1 VNAIGA
7 ASAADPPWRD
17 GRPVVTALPVTRVSM
32 REAVSRRLV
41 LIGVILSL
49 AFLALFAFGFNALY
63 TRVEPDTASS
73 TELAAAATVMT
84 VLGLYVVRF
93 LAAMLSIFL
102 ASGAVASEIDS
113 GLLHAVLARPLSRT
127 SWLAQRWLAFV
138 VISVGYVTLMTGAVM
153 LIANAIADYV
163 PLSAGRALAVMALE
177 LAVLLSVG
185 LLTSATWSTVTSGV
199 VTFSLFGV
207 AWLAG
212 IIELI
217 GQEVG
222 SQTMRMIGIVTSLI
236 IPSDALWRGASFY
249 LQSPAALAF
258 GSQAP
263 ANPFGGT
270 APPTAMLIGWS
281 IGYVIVGLLAAAWRL
296 RRRDL

>member
-1 VNAIGA
+1 MTG
-7 ASAADPPWRD
+7 
-17 GRPVVTALPVTRVSM
+17 LPVTRMSM
-32 REAVSRRLV
+32 HEAVSRRLV
-41 LIGVILSL
+41 LIGVVLSV
-49 AFLALFAFGFNALY
+49 AYLALFAFGFNALY
-63 TRVEPDTASS
+63 TRAEPSLVDS
-73 TELAAAATVMT
+73 TQVAVAATVMT

-102 ASGAVASEIDS
+102 ASSAVASEIDS

-138 VISVGYVTLMTGAVM
+138 VLSVGYVTLMAGAVM
-153 LIANAIADYV
+153 LIANGIADYV
-163 PLSAGRALAVMALE
+163 PLAAGRALIVLALE

-185 LLTSATWSTVTSGV
+185 LLTSTTWSTVTSGV

-217 GQEVG
+217 GEQVG
-222 SQTMRMIGIVTSLI
+222 SQTMRMIGIITSLV

-258 GSQAP
+258 GGAQSP
-263 ANPFGGT
+263 NPFAGV
-270 APPTAMLIGWS
+270 APPTTTLIVWS
-281 IGYVIVGLLAAAWRL
+281 IGYVVVGLLAAGWRL

>member
-1 VNAIGA
+1 LSI
-7 ASAADPPWRD
+7 
-17 GRPVVTALPVTRVSM
+17 

-41 LIGVILSL
+41 LIGVVLSVAYL
-49 AFLALFAFGFNALY
+49 AVFAFGFNALY
-63 TRVEPDTASS
+63 TRAEPSLVDS
-73 TELAAAATVMT
+73 TQLAVAATVMT

-102 ASGAVASEIDS
+102 ASSAVASEIDS

-138 VISVGYVTLMTGAVM
+138 VLSVGYVTLMAGAVM
-153 LIANAIADYV
+153 LIANGIADYV
-163 PLSAGRALAVMALE
+163 PLAAGRALIVLAIE

-185 LLTSATWSTVTSGV
+185 LLTSTTWSTVTSGV

-212 IIELI
+212 IIEVI
-217 GQEVG
+217 GEQVG
-222 SQTMRMIGIVTSLI
+222 SHTMRMIGIVTSLV

-258 GSQAP
+258 GGAQNG
-263 ANPFGGT
+263 NPFAGV
-270 APPTAMLIGWS
+270 APPTTTLIVWS
-281 IGYVIVGLLAAAWRL
+281 IGYVIVGLLAAGWRL

>member
-1 VNAIGA
+1 M
-7 ASAADPPWRD
+7 
-17 GRPVVTALPVTRVSM
+17 TALPVTRVSM

-41 LIGVILSL
+41 LIGAILTL
-49 AFLALFAFGFNALY
+49 AFLALFAFGFDALY
-63 TRVEPDTASS
+63 SRVEPGAATT
-73 TELAAAATVMT
+73 TELAAGATIMT

-93 LAAMLSIFL
+93 LAAMLAIFL

-127 SWLAQRWLAFV
+127 SWLAQRWLAFG
-138 VISVGYVTLMTGAVM
+138 VISVGYVTVTAAAVM
-153 LIANAIADYV
+153 LIANAIANYV

-185 LLTSATWSTVTSGV
+185 LLMSATWSTVTSGV

-217 GQEVG
+217 GEQVG
-222 SQTMRMIGIVTSLI
+222 SQTMRMIGIVTSLV

-249 LQSPAALAF
+249 LLSPAALAF
-258 GSQAP
+258 GRQVP
-263 ANPFGGT
+263 ENPFGGT
-270 APPTAMLIGWS
+270 APPTGTLIVWS
-281 IGYVIVGLLAAAWRL
+281 AGYVVVGLLLAAWRL